1 MCPALN
7 LHPRTLTEV
16 ISTKALL
23 IVLTV
28 ATIATAILCVV
39 MVRGVQADV
48 VELTAELARLSSRVE
63 ELQDWWQIDRTNQ
76 NAKIEAL
83 ELYIERVL
91 DNHD

>member
-1 MCPALN
+1 
-7 LHPRTLTEV
+7 
-16 ISTKALL
+16 
-23 IVLTV
+23 
-28 ATIATAILCVV
+28 